1 MGLFKKEENKFP
13 FKFKR
18 KKNTLTATEMSII
31 AVAIG
36 GVIAVI
42 NFMFF
47 IGSPQLFG
55 LLNLVAVLIALALP
69 IYRKFTE
76 YATIKKIEAI
86 FPQFLRDVTDNI
98 NAGMTLPQAIKTAS
112 ENDYDVMSDYIKE
125 LSAKIGW
132 GIAFDKAFLNF
143 ADATKS
149 KVIKRTVKGII
160 EVHKHGGAINVVL
173 RAISESVL
181 ELERIK
187 KERETSVYGPMVTGY
202 FIFFL
207 FLGIMITMAKV
218 LIPAFITQGQGEVE
232 SVRTF
237 FTDMFRN
244 MVVIQGVFAGIGIGK
259 MAEGTVSAG
268 IKHAF
273 VLAIIGY
280 TVFIVL

>member
-1 MGLFKKEENKFP
+1 MQD

-18 KKNTLTATEMSII
+18 KKHTLSTTEISIL
-31 AVAIG
+31 AVALAL
-36 GVIAVI
+36 VIVVL

-47 IGSPQLFG
+47 IAMPQVFG
-55 LLNLVAVLIALALP
+55 LLNLAAVLIALALP
-69 IYRKFTE
+69 IYKKFTE
-76 YATIKKIEAI
+76 YSTVKKIESV

-112 ENDYDVMSDYIKE
+112 ENDYDVMSEHVKD
-125 LSAKIGW
+125 LSAKIEW
-132 GIAFDKAFLNF
+132 GIAFNKSFINF
-143 ADATKS
+143 AENTKS
-149 KVIKRTVKGII
+149 NVIKRTVKGII
-160 EVHKHGGAINVVL
+160 EVHKHGGAINIVL
-173 RAISESVL
+173 RAISDSVL

-218 LIPAFITQGQGEVE
+218 LIPAFITEGQGGVE
-232 SVRTF
+232 NVKTF
-237 FTDMFRN
+237 FVDMFRN
-244 MVVIQGVFAGIGIGK
+244 MVVIQGIFAGIGIGK
-259 MAEGTVSAG
+259 MAEGMISAG

-273 VLAIIGY
+273 VLSITGY